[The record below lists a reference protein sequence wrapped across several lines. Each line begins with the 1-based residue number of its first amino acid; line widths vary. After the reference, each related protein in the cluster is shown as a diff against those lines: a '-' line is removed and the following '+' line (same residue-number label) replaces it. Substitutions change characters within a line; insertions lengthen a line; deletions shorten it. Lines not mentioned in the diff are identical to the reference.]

1 MKKIILSTLATLV
14 ATGSIFA
21 SYGSASAHDYRGHR
35 HGDRGAAIVGGLAA
49 GVIGGLVAGALIND
63 RHRPQYDDGA
73 SYGYSNGPRY
83 EGRVGYRDHG
93 DSGYRYRSGPRYED
107 DSGYRDFDGS
117 GYRYDSGWR

>member
-21 SYGSASAHDYRGHR
+21 SYSYASAHDYRGHR

-63 RHRPQYDDGA
+63 KDRPQYDDGA
-73 SYGYSNGPRY
+73 GYGYSNDPRY
-83 EGRVGYRDHG
+83 EGRVGYRDY
-93 DSGYRYRSGPRYED
+93 DSSGYRYSRGPRYED
-107 DSGYRDFDGS
+107 DSGYRDFDNS
-117 GYRYDSGWR
+117 GYRGDNGWR